1 MDDNPCLKVKWRKVD
16 NKERN
21 LVTAEELD
29 RLCEAALKASK
40 NGPQFAD
47 YLRLLQYSGGR
58 MAETMRLRWS
68 DVKWQHKQLVIGA
81 DGKSKNHEAGR
92 VDFNPS
98 LEAHLKDMEH
108 RRDSESQWL
117 FPSPQRGQ
125 KDIPSRSFRES
136 LILAREEAGLEYMGL
151 P

>member
-1 MDDNPCLKVKWRKVD
+1 MHKITVGQIQRAIDKRAGQGRAARTLNIGLTVLRNLYAEAIADGLVDDKPCLKVKWRKVD

-21 LVTAEELD
+21 LITAEELD

-68 DVKWQHKQLVIGA
+68 DVRKWQQA
-81 DGKSKNHEAGR
+81 AGHW
-92 VDFNPS
+92 S
-98 LEAHLKDMEH
+98 
-108 RRDSESQWL
+108 
-117 FPSPQRGQ
+117 
-125 KDIPSRSFRES
+125 
-136 LILAREEAGLEYMGL
+136 
-151 P
+151 